1 MSVLRKSRMNLRENR
16 KRHAFTLIEMLV
28 VIGVIAILASIT
40 LGVITMAKSTS
51 QEKRIQGQLNQLIT
65 AIEQYKS
72 KVGFYPPDH
81 QLKNALGNVMYTRYG
96 KPQVNPV
103 LNSLYYELKGALVD
117 ISSESFIAI
126 GDPVEYAL
134 GQNQVEA
141 WFGVNG
147 ISNSGKSEDAIK
159 STFDGISESDVV
171 LVSSSD
177 IKSNTRPSGSVR
189 LLSVPVSWPR
199 QIQNKNPLGNTSI
212 NVWRYN
218 SSNPTNNPASFDL
231 WAEIPVKNKTT
242 GDYELKIIGNWA
254 SE

>member
-1 MSVLRKSRMNLRENR
+1 MNLRKNR
-16 KRHAFTLIEMLV
+16 NQDAFTLIEMLV

-40 LGVITMAKSTS
+40 LGVISMAKNTS

-81 QLKNALGNVMYTRYG
+81 QLRNALGNVMYTRYG

-103 LNSLYYELKGALVD
+103 LNSLYYELRGSLVD
-117 ISSESFIAI
+117 ISSQSFIAL

-134 GQNQVEA
+134 GQNQVEG

-159 STFDGISESDVV
+159 STFDGINESDVV
-171 LVSSSD
+171 EVDASDVKSSS
-177 IKSNTRPSGSVR
+177 RPIGSVR
-189 LLSVPVSWPR
+189 LLSVPVLWPR
-199 QIQNKNPLGNTSI
+199 QIQDQNPLGNTTV

-231 WAEIPVKNKTT
+231 WADIPVKNKST
-242 GDYELKIIGNWA
+242 GEYELKVIGNWA